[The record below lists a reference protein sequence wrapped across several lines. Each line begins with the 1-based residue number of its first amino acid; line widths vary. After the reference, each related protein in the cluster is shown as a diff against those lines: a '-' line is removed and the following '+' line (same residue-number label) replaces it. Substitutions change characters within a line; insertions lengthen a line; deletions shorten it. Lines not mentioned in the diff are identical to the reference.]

1 MMNEIKMIEK
11 YAHLM
16 IENLSKED
24 MYEIVF
30 QTMLQQLSKYDKDE
44 LMEEI
49 EHFYPELLRN

>member
-1 MMNEIKMIEK
+1 MNETEIIQQ

-16 IENLSKED
+16 IEGMSKED

-30 QTMLQQLSKYDKDE
+30 ETISQQLSKYDKDQ

-49 EHFYPELLRN
+49 EHFYPELLSN